1 MNHKNM
7 INKLIDHGAWML
19 LASAL
24 ALFSQTS
31 PNESL
36 TQPMPTPSSG
46 VSEQETDRSFLPPL
60 MGWSSW
66 NTYRVN
72 ISEELIKHQADA
84 LVRQGLKDVGYIY
97 VNIDDGFF
105 GGRDERGQMTY
116 HRERFPNG

>member
-1 MNHKNM
+1 
-7 INKLIDHGAWML
+7 
-19 LASAL
+19 
-24 ALFSQTS
+24 
-31 PNESL
+31 
-36 TQPMPTPSSG
+36 
-46 VSEQETDRSFLPPL
+46 

-72 ISEELIKHQADA
+72 ISEELIKNQADA

-105 GGRDERGQMTY
+105 GGRDEQGQMTY